1 MINLEQVAKVY
12 SLGGVGVRAVDG
24 VTLAIA
30 RGEFVALVG
39 PSGCGKTTL
48 LNLMAGI
55 DRPTSGEVW
64 LEGERLDQL
73 FDDRLTRLR
82 RTKIGI
88 VFQFYNLLPTLTAWE
103 NVALPLLLD
112 GVQGGEIEDRVRRQ
126 LDRVGLV
133 HRARHWPH
141 ELSGGEQQRV
151 AIARATV
158 AEPGVVLADEPTG
171 NLDSAAG
178 SAVLELLQGL
188 NREHGQ
194 TIILATHSPDAA
206 RRAGR
211 IVGLRDGKIERIEKA
226 CPEPGRRA

>member
-1 MINLEQVAKVY
+1 VIRLEQVVKVY
-12 SLGGVGVRAVDG
+12 SLGGTEIPAVAG
-24 VTLAIA
+24 VTLTIA
-30 RGEFVALVG
+30 PGEFIALVG

-64 LEGERLDQL
+64 LDGERLDRL
-73 FDDRLTRLR
+73 SDDRITRLR
-82 RTKIGI
+82 RSGIGI
-88 VFQFYNLLPTLTAWE
+88 VYQFFNLLPTLTAGE

-112 GVQGGEIEDRVRRQ
+112 GVPAEEISSRVTRQ
-126 LDRVGLV
+126 LERVGLT

-151 AIARATV
+151 AVARAIV
-158 AEPGVVLADEPTG
+158 AEPRVVLADEPTG

-178 SAVLELLQGL
+178 GAVLDLLQEL
-188 NREHGQ
+188 NREHRQ
-194 TIILATHSPDAA
+194 TIVLATHSSEAA

-211 IVGLRDGKIERIEKA
+211 IVRLRDGKVEEIE
-226 CPEPGRRA
+226 GR